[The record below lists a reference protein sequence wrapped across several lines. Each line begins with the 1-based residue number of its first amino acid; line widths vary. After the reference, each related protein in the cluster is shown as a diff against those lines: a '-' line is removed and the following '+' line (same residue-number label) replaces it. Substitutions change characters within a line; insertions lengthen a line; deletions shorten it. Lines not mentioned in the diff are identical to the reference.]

1 MEPRLKLPIVRAL
14 RTDDDLQAVTALI
27 HAAYAP
33 HAARGLRFWGTH
45 QSVDDTA
52 RRFASGEGFLAEVDG
67 RLVGTV
73 TLRRPQAESPVAAYR
88 DPDAWSLGQFAVT
101 PTHKGRGIGRALHAF
116 ASERAVSRGAR
127 TMLVDTAAPA
137 LELIAMYRRWGYEP
151 CGECDWR
158 PLTNYLSVLMQRR
171 LPDQRRNPHDT
182 DDPPRDP

>member
-1 MEPRLKLPIVRAL
+1 MRQEALSTPTVRPLHAG
-14 RTDDDLQAVTALI
+14 DDLHTLTALI

-52 RRFASGEGFLAEVDG
+52 KRFASGDGLVAEVDG
-67 RLVGTV
+67 RAVGTV
-73 TLRRPQAESPVAAYR
+73 TLRRPQPASPVEAYR
-88 DPDAWSLGQFAVT
+88 DPFAWSLGQFAVA
-101 PTHKGRGIGRALHAF
+101 PAHKGRGVGRALHAF
-116 ASERAVSRGAR
+116 ALRRAASLGAR

-158 PLTNYLSVLMQRR
+158 PLTNYLSVLMRR
-171 LPDQRRNPHDT
+171 SLGPRLHDPT
-182 DDPPRDP
+182 TKETP